1 MVCLLGKSI
10 FFQSNKFTIFK
21 IKDEKKSGKF
31 FMEFNLLKIIHPFQG
46 NNHLRTYRNLNCN
59 PQEYLISYLYV

>member
-21 IKDEKKSGKF
+21 IKDEKKKWQIFHGIQFTEDYPSISRQEAFKD
-31 FMEFNLLKIIHPFQG
+31 LLKLKLQPTRVF
-46 NNHLRTYRNLNCN
+46 N
-59 PQEYLISYLYV
+59 

>member
-21 IKDEKKSGKF
+21 IKDEKKSFHGIQFTEDYPSISRQEAFKD
-31 FMEFNLLKIIHPFQG
+31 LLKLKLQPTRVF
-46 NNHLRTYRNLNCN
+46 N
-59 PQEYLISYLYV
+59 

>member
-21 IKDEKKSGKF
+21 IFHGIQFTEDYPSISRQEAFKD
-31 FMEFNLLKIIHPFQG
+31 LLKLKLQPTRVF
-46 NNHLRTYRNLNCN
+46 N
-59 PQEYLISYLYV
+59 